1 MKTGKILSLFTACA
15 VVATIGASY
24 AMWDNDSAT
33 KTASLTIGEAMNV
46 TMTEIAFTDSKPLVP
61 ADSIGANVSTNA
73 TSLTSDLTVTVP
85 ATLIDNTE
93 LTLTAGNFKTTGDSG
108 LEAMDP
114 KAAAAM
120 KVEFKEGDTAL
131 TDGKDATVTA
141 SNAYKVVVSID
152 SAKIAAEDLQTV
164 VDNIA
169 GKAISFDVTA
179 TAAAKTP
186 VA

>member
-61 ADSIGANVSTNA
+61 ADSIGANVSTNV

-108 LEAMDP
+108 LEAMDA

-120 KVEFKEGDTAL
+120 
-131 TDGKDATVTA
+131 
-141 SNAYKVVVSID
+141 
-152 SAKIAAEDLQTV
+152 
-164 VDNIA
+164 
-169 GKAISFDVTA
+169 
-179 TAAAKTP
+179 
-186 VA
+186 